1 MLYRSAVAVVSLLG
15 FLGCNSSEDPRSEES
30 QSPQTPENANGK
42 AKEESYPS
50 VVAISSCRLNR
61 GCMQSCTG
69 TLIARD
75 VILTAAHCFYQ
86 TDERDGPNIKLSN
99 PLDIISVSPY
109 HDSNQKRGVRHV
121 SIRRWQSSRA
131 FLHDDDIALAFLDT
145 PVDLIDGK
153 VKTIKVNSGDPINT
167 CDRVDSL
174 GLGNSAY
181 GSGFLSFSNGEA
193 RVYKDVSVHSYS
205 FCETHQ
211 SSHPLSRHIFCFNAD
226 RKQKLCYGD
235 SGGPVYHGNTLVGV
249 NSFVT
254 DADCILGTSYATRV
268 DPYVEWMW
276 SEIKRHS
283 NIKELSGPDVFTK
296 WPLKSPSYFVEDSR
310 CEEWQCKSGQCLSRE
325 QVCDG
330 IPQCDDGSDEE
341 EIYCKGNTPT
351 AERCKDCRRYIGD
364 LRATCPT
371 EISKLNKETERLR
384 NHEYSFEGD
393 PYIMQKLCQQLSDC
407 RMDVSSPFI
416 YSSSSCYSP
425 NDTENLQVADNLYI
439 CLKLVPGYFWAK
451 QERERKRRIVENG
464 GEHLLTMFGHDK
476 CYA

>member
-1 MLYRSAVAVVSLLG
+1 MLYRSVVVILLG
-15 FLGCNSSEDPRSEES
+15 FSGCSSPETTQIEQSP
-30 QSPQTPENANGK
+30 SPQTAENANGE

-50 VVAISSCRLNR
+50 VVAISLCRLNR
-61 GCMQSCTG
+61 SCLQSCTG

-86 TDERDGPNIKLSN
+86 KDERDGPNAKLN
-99 PLDIISVSPY
+99 FPLDFISVSPY

-121 SIRRWQSSRA
+121 SIQRWQSSRA
-131 FLHDDDIALAFLDT
+131 FLNDDDIALAFLDT

-153 VKTIKVNSGDPINT
+153 VETMKVNSGDPINT

-205 FCETHQ
+205 FCESHQ
-211 SSHPLSRHIFCFNAD
+211 FSHPLSRHIFCFNAD

-254 DADCILGTSYATRV
+254 DADCILGTAYATRV

-276 SEIKRHS
+276 SELKRHS

-296 WPLKSPSYFVEDSR
+296 WPLKSPSYLVEGSR
-310 CEEWQCKSGQCLSRE
+310 CEEWQCKSGQCLSHE

-330 IPQCDDGSDEE
+330 IPQCDDGSDEDDK
-341 EIYCKGNTPT
+341 YCKGYTPT
-351 AERCKDCRRYIGD
+351 TAECKAVHGYIGD
-364 LRATCPT
+364 LKATCAT
-371 EISKLNKETERLR
+371 EISKLNQERERLR
-384 NHEYSFEGD
+384 NHEYNFEDD
-393 PYIMQKLCQQLSDC
+393 PFIMERLCHELSHC
-407 RMDVSSPFI
+407 RIGVSSPLA
-416 YSSSSCYSP
+416 YSSLCYSQ
-425 NDTENLQVADNLYI
+425 NDTENLLVGENLHI
-439 CLKLVPGYFWAK
+439 CLDLVPGYIWAK
-451 QERERKRRIVENG
+451 QERKRKRRIVENG